1 MLPASARERSTSLVV
16 AISATVIAM
25 LWMTLNVVGNYDG
38 DSTALFYTGSEVAV
52 PEALDGG
59 HTYRAD
65 DPVGYDAQYYHLVA
79 HDPLIRRGFEPF
91 VDNPRVRW
99 RRIGVPGLAAILAL
113 GSDRYVDFFYFV
125 IQLVFVLLGV
135 WWLARFA
142 EASSRDATWGLA
154 FLLVPAVMVSLERM
168 TVDLPLAALC
178 IGFALY
184 GVALQQTGGAFY
196 AILIVAPL
204 VRETGG
210 LLIGGWCVYSLLRRD
225 WRSVVLGASC
235 SVPTLAWWTYVHSRL
250 AVDGTGWYARYPF
263 SGLVDRLVL
272 GIDAPTASDWLR
284 SAALLEH
291 LAIGGVLVG
300 LALACYL
307 AWTRST
313 GLIELTILL
322 FVVFSSALGKLDIWT
337 SAYAT
342 GRTMTPWLLLLGLLF
357 VRGRSW
363 VYGLPVLLVLP
374 RLAMQYEALITSA
387 FNEIF

>member
-1 MLPASARERSTSLVV
+1 MLPSPPTRSRTAVVV
-16 AISATVIAM
+16 ATAAVIVAGS
-25 LWMTLNVVGNYDG
+25 WMVLNVVGNYNG
-38 DSTALFYTGSEVAV
+38 EWTALFYTGAEVAI
-52 PEALDGG
+52 PETLAGV
-59 HTYRAD
+59 HTRHVD

-79 HDPLIRRGFEPF
+79 HDPLIRRGFESF

-113 GSDRYVDFFYFV
+113 GSDRYVDFFYFA
-125 IQLVFVLLGV
+125 IQLVFVFLGV

-142 EASSRDATWGLA
+142 EASSRDSTWGLA

-184 GVALQQTGGAFY
+184 GVALQRTGGTFY

-235 SVPTLAWWTYVHSRL
+235 SMPTLAWWTYVHSRL
-250 AVDGTGWYARYPF
+250 PVDGTGWYSRYPF

-272 GIDAPTASDWLR
+272 GIDAPTSSDWLR

-291 LAIGGVLVG
+291 LAIGGVFVG
-300 LALACYL
+300 LVLACCL
-307 AWTRST
+307 AWTRPT

-342 GRTMTPWLLLLGLLF
+342 GRTMTPWLLLLGLL
-357 VRGRSW
+357 VIRRRSW
-363 VYGLPVLLVLP
+363 VYALPLLLVLP

-387 FNEIF
+387 INNIF